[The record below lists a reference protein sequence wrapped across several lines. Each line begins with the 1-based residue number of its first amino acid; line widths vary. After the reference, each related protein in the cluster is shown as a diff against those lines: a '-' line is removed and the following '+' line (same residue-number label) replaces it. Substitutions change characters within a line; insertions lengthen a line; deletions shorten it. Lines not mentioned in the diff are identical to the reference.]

1 MSTRTR
7 DLLLDVLMASIVG
20 TSTAMMLVSWWSS

>member
-7 DLLLDVLMASIVG
+7 DLLLDVLMAAIVG
-20 TSTAMMLVSWWSS
+20 TSIAMMLISWWSS